1 MARCPASGSSGF
13 TVRASGLQHFSLF
26 AVLTG
31 CHVSPLDQQPGEI
44 NQMTHCQPST
54 PRAGRA
60 PFAREAAL
68 KRPARAHVVRL
79 WMAVWTKA
87 VRRTARPRLVALV
100 AAIVPLVVACSH
112 VSLVPPS
119 NADIDPDVLR
129 QINDEGE
136 RMIVV
141 AVANPTE
148 SVPILAGTTIG
159 GYDGGPG
166 YTAYGSARET
176 IDAIARD
183 YKLEQVMA
191 WPIVPLKAHCAVLE
205 VRDERTR
212 AQVIEQLSHDRRVK
226 IVQPLQSFRTVGT
239 LSKPGGD
246 SATMAETAAAADAKS
261 TAERAYRANYVD
273 FERGLREI
281 DALAAQR
288 ISQGEGVRV
297 AVIDTGVDAFH
308 PGLAGSIAMR
318 RDFVEQNLATFGH
331 DVHGTAVAGVIAANL
346 NGGRGMVGVAPRARI
361 LALKAC
367 WQEAASSG
375 GHAAGQSVC
384 NSLTLAQALAAAI
397 EAHANVI
404 NLSLSGPP
412 DPLLTQLVEYS
423 LRHGIVVVG
432 AVPPSG
438 DMHAFPVGIAHVIA
452 ADYPGAKTAAPVVR
466 APGRD
471 VLSLTPGGHY
481 DFFSGTSFSTAFVSG
496 VAALLLAVD
505 PRLDSDKIYAALK
518 SSAHGDAAH
527 QTVDAC
533 GALSAAVGIACADAV
548 NQPH

>member
-1 MARCPASGSSGF
+1 MKG
-13 TVRASGLQHFSLF
+13 
-26 AVLTG
+26 
-31 CHVSPLDQQPGEI
+31 
-44 NQMTHCQPST
+44 MTRVQLGT
-54 PRAGRA
+54 
-60 PFAREAAL
+60 
-68 KRPARAHVVRL
+68 L
-79 WMAVWTKA
+79 WKAVWSKA
-87 VRRTARPRLVALV
+87 DRRIAAARLVALL
-100 AAIVPLVVACSH
+100 AAVVPLAVACSH

-119 NADIDPDVLR
+119 NVNIDPDVLR
-129 QINDEGE
+129 QIDDDRD

-141 AVANPTE
+141 AVANPSE

-166 YTAYGSARET
+166 YAAYGSARAT

-205 VRDERTR
+205 IRDERTR
-212 AQVIEQLSHDRRVK
+212 AQVIEELSHDRRVK

-239 LSKPGGD
+239 LSKPGADVGALAD
-246 SATMAETAAAADAKS
+246 TAAAADTK
-261 TAERAYRANYVD
+261 TTVEHEYRANYVD

-288 ISQGEGVRV
+288 ISQGAGVRV
-297 AVIDTGVDAFH
+297 AVIDTGVDASH

-318 RDFVEQNLATFGH
+318 RDFVEQNSATFGH

-346 NGGRGMVGVAPRARI
+346 SGGRGMVGVAPRARI

-367 WQEAASSG
+367 WQEPTSSG
-375 GHAAGQSVC
+375 GHAIGQSVC
-384 NSLTLAQALAAAI
+384 NSLTLAEALAAAI

-452 ADYPGAKTAAPVVR
+452 ADYPGVKTAAPVVR

-518 SSAHGDAAH
+518 SSVHGDAAH

-533 GALSAAVGIACADAV
+533 GALSAAVGIACADTV